1 MDPTNETTK
10 DSPTSQATPTN
21 NDVVL
26 DDLDVKLS
34 EVEHSLSERDISA
47 RTRAEEELAAEL
59 ANGVNQD
66 ISLDLPDNPN
76 ATWPVAAT
84 PNKEIVINAT
94 PPTKQEEVAQ
104 QQNKETSEPSSAATP
119 FAYRGSVTPLE
130 QRGVKEVSIS
140 AVAESAPKQSALA
153 NAKSAL
159 LAGGNAVRDF
169 SASKPPVEAPASI
182 RAPQTAPQPL
192 PTSVNSEISTS
203 PVTPTAPKLA
213 PTIPS
218 VSEATQ
224 GNIVP
229 PQTPEQPTPQATQS
243 DDSVRPIRT
252 FRDDIARVLQKK
264 KTTLVDAVVAEENR
278 ANRTKEVEAPK
289 EAPRSIVS
297 YIVVFLSGLLITGG
311 LSAYA
316 IYYFFGPT
324 DITRIDVAEVPSIIF
339 VEEQKEFEF
348 FDDESKRDIFRRI
361 GVEKDSALL
370 RLGNI
375 EQLYF
380 TRSIYDESIASTKK
394 MLVSSAEFIARSEFR
409 IDSSF
414 ARNLLPEMT
423 FGYHSFDGTQPFI
436 VFKTEFYEDAF
447 AAMLDWEPRM
457 NEDLSPLF
465 GDIVMETYLVGS
477 STRTRPANLTF
488 EDVLVKNKEVRVLH
502 DANGKELLLYGFP
515 NPETLIITTNQYTFT
530 EIVTR
535 LQSIR
540 I

>member
-10 DSPTSQATPTN
+10 DVQPSTAPQP
-21 NDVVL
+21 DVVL

-34 EVEHSLSERDISA
+34 EAEHSLSERDISA

-59 ANGVNQD
+59 ASGGNQD
-66 ISLDLPDNPN
+66 ISLDFPDASTTP
-76 ATWPVAAT
+76 WSAAAV
-84 PNKEIVINAT
+84 K
-94 PPTKQEEVAQ
+94 PPTKKEEVIHVTPNTTQGEAIPLQ
-104 QQNKETSEPSSAATP
+104 KSEVTETSTATP

-130 QRGVKEVSIS
+130 QRGAKEVSAP
-140 AVAESAPKQSALA
+140 AVVVPTQPQSALA
-153 NAKSAL
+153 SAKSAL
-159 LAGGNAVRDF
+159 LGGGNEVRDL
-169 SASKPPVEAPASI
+169 SKSGSINQTPTPVAPIAASPLTNLQSENPTPAIPTTPVAPPTPTPVAQVVQNTE
-182 RAPQTAPQPL
+182 RDTAPQT
-192 PTSVNSEISTS
+192 T
-203 PVTPTAPKLA
+203 TPR
-213 PTIPS
+213 
-218 VSEATQ
+218 
-224 GNIVP
+224 
-229 PQTPEQPTPQATQS
+229 PQAS
-243 DDSVRPIRT
+243 ERDDSVRPIRT

-278 ANRTKEVEAPK
+278 SNREKEVEPPK
-289 EAPRSIVS
+289 EAPRSFVS
-297 YIVVFLSGLLITGG
+297 YLVVFFSGLLITGG
-311 LSAYA
+311 VSAYA

-339 VEEQKEFEF
+339 VEEQKEFEI

-370 RLGNI
+370 RLGSI

-414 ARNLLPEMT
+414 TRNLMPEMT

-447 AAMLDWEPRM
+447 AAMLDWEARM

-477 STRTRPANLTF
+477 STRTRPASLTF
-488 EDVLVKNKEVRVLH
+488 EDVLVKNKEVRVLY
-502 DANGKELLLYGFP
+502 DSTGKELLLYGFP
-515 NPETLIITTNQYTFT
+515 DSETIVITTNQYTFT

>member
-1 MDPTNETTK
+1 MDPNNETTK
-10 DSPTSQATPTN
+10 DTSTKPTTAID
-21 NDVVL
+21 DVVL

-34 EVEHSLSERDISA
+34 EAEHSLSERDISA
-47 RTRAEEELAAEL
+47 RARAEEELAAEL
-59 ANGVNQD
+59 ASGGNQD
-66 ISLDLPDNPN
+66 ISLDFPDTP
-76 ATWPVAAT
+76 AAAT
-84 PNKEIVINAT
+84 SSGVISNQSTNNNTISNASSLTPKPEETKES
-94 PPTKQEEVAQ
+94 EH
-104 QQNKETSEPSSAATP
+104 KETTDAPVVGTTP

-130 QRGVKEVSIS
+130 QRGVKEVS
-140 AVAESAPKQSALA
+140 APTVAEPIQKQSALA
-153 NAKSAL
+153 TAKSAL
-159 LAGGNAVRDF
+159 LSGGNAVRDIQNN
-169 SASKPPVEAPASI
+169 KPISEVSPPA
-182 RAPQTAPQPL
+182 TAPTTPL
-192 PTSVNSEISTS
+192 PTPAVQDSAVAATASAPELGSIP
-203 PVTPTAPKLA
+203 PVVTQSR
-213 PTIPS
+213 PTI
-218 VSEATQ
+218 
-224 GNIVP
+224 
-229 PQTPEQPTPQATQS
+229 QTPQVQQG

-264 KTTLVDAVVAEENR
+264 RTTLVDAVAAEENR
-278 ANRTKEVEAPK
+278 ASRIKEVEAPK
-289 EAPRSIVS
+289 EAPRSMMS

-339 VEEQKEFEF
+339 VEEQKEFEL

-361 GVEKDSALL
+361 GAEKDSALL

-380 TRSIYDESIASTKK
+380 TRSVYDETIASTKK

-414 ARNLLPEMT
+414 TRNLSPEMT
-423 FGYHSFDGTQPFI
+423 FGYHSFDGTQPFM

-447 AAMLDWEPRM
+447 AAMLDWESRM

-465 GDIVMETYLVGS
+465 GDIIMETYLVGS

-488 EDVLVKNKEVRVLH
+488 EDVLVKNKEVRVLY

-530 EIVTR
+530 EILTR